1 MIEETKIDT
10 SSQAKKP
17 NHDREIFNIEDG
29 DEKPVE
35 EEDEELDLSSI
46 EPSKI
51 NWFKFIVD
59 KYLKMQDEEG
69 NASALNS
76 ADAYV
81 SLLNIVLSPKK
92 NEEI

>member
-1 MIEETKIDT
+1 VEETKIDT
-10 SSQAKKP
+10 SSQPKKS
-17 NHDREIFNIEDG
+17 NYDRDLFNIED
-29 DEKPVE
+29 DEKQIE
-35 EEDEELDLSSI
+35 EEEEELDISAI

-81 SLLNIVLSPKK
+81 SLLNIVLSPKRDD
-92 NEEI
+92 EI